1 MFTCSKCLLH
11 TNFWERIYPSTTH
24 IILTINAVNTRI
36 RFIYAILLA
45 IDINR
50 KLATIH
56 PKLKGITLNLFSRTG
71 NNANRIRDLST
82 PMLLDAI
89 LLAIDINWKLFTI
102 DPKLKGTILN
112 LFIKA
117 GSDLS
122 LAVNSKKFL

>member
-11 TNFWERIYPSTTH
+11 TNFWERIYPCTTH

-71 NNANRIRDLST
+71 NNANRIRDLSM

-89 LLAIDINWKLFTI
+89 LLTIDINRKLPTI
-102 DPKLKGTILN
+102 HPKLKGIILN
-112 LFIKA
+112 LLSRTGKNANMIR
-117 GSDLS
+117 DL
-122 LAVNSKKFL
+122 